1 VRRFRVMSALLVVAS
16 IAAPTFAAESA
27 ATGSPASAPTHRSLT
42 TLSEASAS
50 LLRDT
55 GTAAAQSTAPADS
68 RQFFKTKKG
77 AAVVALLVAGFSY
90 TLYSKFHD
98 EIKSAVREQ

>member
-1 VRRFRVMSALLVVAS
+1 MSALLVIAS
-16 IAAPTFAAESA
+16 IAAPTFAADPA
-27 ATGSPASAPTHRSLT
+27 AASPPVSTPTHRSLI
-42 TLSEASAS
+42 TLSAASAS
-50 LLRDT
+50 LLRNA
-55 GTAAAQSTAPADS
+55 GTAAAQSVPPADS